1 MHLLYLFVLQF
12 LHIVEELRPKT
23 DIEVLA
29 NAPDDLLSDAPLGGA
44 HLLLLAPEV
53 VLVLLQDVAHRHL
66 GRQLEQLLL
75 VNNKIPVIHQDIFKL
90 LR

>member
-1 MHLLYLFVLQF
+1 MDEDLFVLKF

-23 DIEVLA
+23 DVEVLPHT
-29 NAPDDLLSDAPLGGA
+29 PDDLLSDAPLGGA
-44 HLLLLAPEV
+44 HLLLLPSEV

-75 VNNKIPVIHQDIFKL
+75 VNNKIPIIHQDIFKL

>member
-1 MHLLYLFVLQF
+1 MATDLFVLKF

-23 DIEVLA
+23 DVEVLA
-29 NAPDDLLSDAPLGGA
+29 NTPDNLLSDAPLGGA

-53 VLVLLQDVAHRHL
+53 VLVLLQDVAHRDL

-75 VNNKIPVIHQDIFKL
+75 MNNKIPVIHQDIFKL

>member
-1 MHLLYLFVLQF
+1 MATDLFVLKF
-12 LHIVEELRPKT
+12 FHIVEELRPKT
-23 DIEVLA
+23 DVKVLPH
-29 NAPDDLLSDAPLGGA
+29 APDNLLSDAPLGGA

-66 GRQLEQLLL
+66 GWQLEQLLL
-75 VNNKIPVIHQDIFKL
+75 VNNKIPIIHQDIFKL